1 MRRPLRAPCTHHRL
15 DCMSIIALILLVAL
29 LIPIMGIVV
38 DSPIGRALAR
48 RLEGPQATPPALTE
62 LAKKVELLE
71 AEVDDLMR
79 SVQVLQDENAF
90 LQRLLEDPSQRRTLP
105 PTQNP

>member
-1 MRRPLRAPCTHHRL
+1 
-15 DCMSIIALILLVAL
+15 MSIIALILLVAL

-48 RLEGPQATPPALTE
+48 RLEGPQATPAALAD

-79 SVQVLQDENAF
+79 SVQSLQDENAF
-90 LQRLLEDPSQRRTLP
+90 LQRLLEDQPQRPTLP
-105 PTQNP
+105 PPRTS

>member
-1 MRRPLRAPCTHHRL
+1 
-15 DCMSIIALILLVAL
+15 MSVIALILIVAL

-48 RLEGPQATPPALTE
+48 RLEGPQATPPALAE

-71 AEVDDLMR
+71 AEVDDLTR
-79 SVQVLQDENAF
+79 SVQSLQDESAF
-90 LQRLLEDPSQRRTLP
+90 LQRLLGDASHRSTLP
-105 PTQNP
+105 PTPGS

>member
-1 MRRPLRAPCTHHRL
+1 
-15 DCMSIIALILLVAL
+15 MSIIALILLVAL
-29 LIPIMGIVV
+29 LIPILGIVV

-48 RLEGPQATPPALTE
+48 RLEGPQATPPALAE

-79 SVQVLQDENAF
+79 SVQGLQDENAF
-90 LQRLLEDPSQRRTLP
+90 LQRLLEDPSQRSTLP
-105 PTQNP
+105 PRQTS

>member
-1 MRRPLRAPCTHHRL
+1 
-15 DCMSIIALILLVAL
+15 MSIIALILIVAL
-29 LIPIMGIVV
+29 LIPIIGIVV

-48 RLEGPQATPPALTE
+48 RLEGPQATPPALAE

-79 SVQVLQDENAF
+79 SVQGLQDENAF
-90 LQRLLEDPSQRRTLP
+90 LQRLLEDPSQRSTLP
-105 PTQNP
+105 PPQTP

>member
-1 MRRPLRAPCTHHRL
+1 
-15 DCMSIIALILLVAL
+15 MSVIALILLVAL

-38 DSPIGRALAR
+38 PIGRALAR
-48 RLEGPQATPPALTE
+48 RLEGPQEVPPALTE

-79 SVQVLQDENAF
+79 SVQALQDENQF
-90 LQRLLEDPSQRRTLP
+90 LQRLLEDPPQRVTLP
-105 PTQNP
+105 PPQSP

>member
-1 MRRPLRAPCTHHRL
+1 
-15 DCMSIIALILLVAL
+15 MSIIALILLVAL

-48 RLEGPQATPPALTE
+48 RLEGPQATPPALAD
-62 LAKKVELLE
+62 LAKKVDLLE

-79 SVQVLQDENAF
+79 SVQALQDENAF
-90 LQRLLEDPSQRRTLP
+90 LQRLLENQSQRPTLP
-105 PTQNP
+105 PPRTS

>member
-1 MRRPLRAPCTHHRL
+1 
-15 DCMSIIALILLVAL
+15 MSIIALILIVAL
-29 LIPIMGIVV
+29 LIPIIGIVV

-48 RLEGPQATPPALTE
+48 RLEGPQVTPPALTE

-79 SVQVLQDENAF
+79 SVQSLQDENAF
-90 LQRLLEDPSQRRTLP
+90 LQRLLEDPSQRSTLP
-105 PTQNP
+105 PPQSP